1 VLTKAPLDVGHL
13 VGEDRCHLLEGQQV
27 EQPVVDRGRDS
38 MLKYVQSEHQTMLD
52 DGDTILRLVGV
63 ALVLG
68 VVFAGGVVALQFD
81 PPERDGGPD
90 AAWTVERLNDTHVR
104 VTHDGGEPVR
114 TENLHVTVDGL
125 ERATDFAD
133 PVAPGDSTVV
143 PASDDA
149 LVRVA
154 WEGGR
159 TEREIM
165 ASARV

>member
-1 VLTKAPLDVGHL
+1 
-13 VGEDRCHLLEGQQV
+13 
-27 EQPVVDRGRDS
+27 
-38 MLKYVQSEHQTMLD
+38 MLD

-81 PPERDGGPD
+81 TPEQQQVPD
-90 AAWTVERLNDTHVR
+90 ADWAVERLNDTHVR
-104 VTHDGGEPVR
+104 VTHDGGDPVR

-125 ERATDFAD
+125 ERATDFTD
-133 PVAPGDSTVV
+133 PAAPGDSTVV
-143 PASDDA
+143 PASDGA

-165 ASARV
+165 ASERV